1 MENICGLNVI
11 DNYIYCIEKDEEK
24 GQNNLIKM
32 KTNGKKKEVL
42 AQDVDAS
49 QVIAMEK
56 WIYYFK
62 NSNLY
67 RVRTNGNGKMDIL
80 F

>member
-1 MENICGLNVI
+1 
-11 DNYIYCIEKDEEK
+11 
-24 GQNNLIKM
+24 M

-56 WIYYFK
+56 WVYYFK

-67 RVRTNGNGKMDIL
+67 RVRTNGTDREKISDRKISYYQCRMEPCPLVNLLTFPQNPSVMN
-80 F
+80 